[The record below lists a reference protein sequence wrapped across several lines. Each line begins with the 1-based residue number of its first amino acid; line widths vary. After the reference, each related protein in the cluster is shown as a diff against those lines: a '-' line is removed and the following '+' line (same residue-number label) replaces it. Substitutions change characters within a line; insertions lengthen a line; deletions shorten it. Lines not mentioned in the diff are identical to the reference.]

1 MDRGENIG
9 FRYKQE
15 KHKDFTDKQRKKHI
29 LQKNR
34 ENNLRCHRK
43 IEGKAQILQMNREE
57 NRIHSQRGNID
68 FTGKQRENI
77 DFTFKQK
84 GKLISQVNTGQKHR
98 FHR

>member
-29 LQKNR
+29 LLKNR

-43 IEGKAQILQMNREE
+43 IEGKSIDFADE
-57 NRIHSQRGNID
+57 QRGKQNSQLE
-68 FTGKQRENI
+68 GKY
-77 DFTFKQK
+77 
-84 GKLISQVNTGQKHR
+84 R
-98 FHR
+98 FHG